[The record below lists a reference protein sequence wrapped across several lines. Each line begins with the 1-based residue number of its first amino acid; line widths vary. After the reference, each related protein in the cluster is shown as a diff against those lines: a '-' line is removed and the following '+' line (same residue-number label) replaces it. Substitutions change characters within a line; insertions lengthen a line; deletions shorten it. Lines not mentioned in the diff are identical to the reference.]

1 MAAVDVALAT
11 AEAIIQGSI
20 TQTTITSEVVVLRR
34 EHEFLPLARS
44 PVVSVTSVAI
54 GTDAALSAAGETGYT
69 VERFGVRRKYPYVW
83 PAGTRIVVTY
93 VVGWASDARP
103 ADVAQ
108 ALVLLESWVGTRPEA
123 GIASV
128 KVGEESTT
136 FRSDAAAM
144 GAPEAARQLLARYV
158 RHA

>member
-1 MAAVDVALAT
+1 VAAVDVALAT
-11 AEAIIQGSI
+11 AEAIIRGSI
-20 TQTTITSEVVVLRR
+20 TQATVTSEVVVLRR
-34 EHEFLPLARS
+34 EREFLPLARS

-54 GTDAALSAAGETGYT
+54 GTDAALNPAGETGYT
-69 VERFGVRRKYPYVW
+69 VEPFGLRRKHPYVW
-83 PAGTRIVVTY
+83 PAGTRVVVTY
-93 VVGWASDARP
+93 VVGWASNARP
-103 ADVAQ
+103 ADITQ
-108 ALVLLESWVGTRPEA
+108 ALVLLEAWANTRPEA

-136 FRSDAAAM
+136 FRSDAGAM